1 MREDEKESKLRQFP
15 SLKQK
20 ENTTVDEKAE
30 KGNPFWYNTDNTT
43 KPQSWLYAPTE
54 DKRQCNH
61 CH

>member
-30 KGNPFWYNTDNTT
+30 KGNPF
-43 KPQSWLYAPTE
+43 
-54 DKRQCNH
+54 
-61 CH
+61 